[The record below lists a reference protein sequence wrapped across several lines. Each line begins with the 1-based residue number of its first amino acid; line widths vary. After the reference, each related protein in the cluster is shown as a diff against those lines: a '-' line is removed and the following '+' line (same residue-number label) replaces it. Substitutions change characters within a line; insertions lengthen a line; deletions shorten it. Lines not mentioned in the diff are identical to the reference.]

1 MRVVKISKKSN
12 NKYNI
17 ELDNGN
23 KIVLFEDVIVKYII
37 LVNKEIDDS
46 LYEEIMNDNNKALVY
61 HQALKYLNIRMRSIK
76 ELEKYLLKK
85 YDDNIIDEVIA
96 KLKKEGYLNDELYVK
111 AYLNDKLNLSNDG
124 LYKIK
129 NYLLKQDIDDS
140 LINKYISNVD
150 NSLINDKL
158 NKLIIKQIKLNHK
171 YSGKVL
177 KQRILNYLINLG
189 YDYDLI
195 IENIDNYQFDNNN
208 IKEEYQKLYNKYSSK
223 LKGNKLE
230 MKINESLYKKGYDI
244 SNMD

>member
-230 MKINESLYKKGYDI
+230 MKIKESLYKKGYDI